1 VFDNVRSREA
11 GAAALDVRARENDSS
26 VALPCTWA
34 SAVTEAAVV
43 EEIVERTLAAR
54 ALSVIYGESS
64 SGKTYFALD
73 LACHIALGREWLNRR
88 TRKGIVVYVAAEAG
102 KSILNRILAFKR
114 HYQIEDLPVAMVT
127 CPVDLLDP
135 TADAQ
140 RLIALVNEIKRS
152 HDEDVVLIIIDTLS
166 RAMAGGNENAPEDM
180 GAIVRNADR
189 IRDQTGAHVCW
200 VHHSGKDLTR
210 GARGHSLL
218 RAAVDTEI
226 EVTAGD
232 GVHRARITKQ
242 RDGPAGE
249 EFVFKLLPI
258 EVGQSCW
265 ESPLTACVVVPT
277 KTAGAGR
284 RRTEVRLPKGTGPA
298 LQALREV
305 IEAHGQPLG
314 ETSVAPGGLNAVTG
328 REWRRRYETLAPLDQ
343 EDDSPTGV
351 RKAELARRRRF
362 ERARDALQDGK
373 IVGCRND
380 LWWIW

>member
-1 VFDNVRSREA
+1 
-11 GAAALDVRARENDSS
+11 
-26 VALPCTWA
+26 
-34 SAVTEAAVV
+34 
-43 EEIVERTLAAR
+43 
-54 ALSVIYGESS
+54 VIYGESS

-73 LACHIALGREWLNRR
+73 LACLVALGREWLNRR

-114 HYQIEDLPVAMVT
+114 HYQIEDLAVALVT

-135 TADAQ
+135 TADVQ
-140 RLIALVNEIKRS
+140 RLIALVKEIKRS
-152 HDEDVVLIIIDTLS
+152 HEEDVVLIIIDTLS

-189 IRDQTGAHVCW
+189 IRDQTGAHVGW

-277 KTAGAGR
+277 GAVGAIR
-284 RRTEVRLPKGTGPA
+284 PRAALRLPKGTSTA
-298 LQALREV
+298 LQALREA
-305 IEAHGQPLG
+305 IDGHGRALP
-314 ETSVAPGGLNAVTG
+314 ETSIAPAGAKAVTG
-328 REWRRRYETLAPLDQ
+328 HDRP
-343 EDDSPTGV
+343 
-351 RKAELARRRRF
+351 RRF
-362 ERARDALQDGK
+362 AKPVPNDGNALNAPAKRSRTQRSSVAATTSGGSGDE
-373 IVGCRND
+373 
-380 LWWIW
+380 